1 MHNTFLATVIA
12 ISSLAAVSVQSYAA
26 EPHTPQDGI
35 VLSPDVL
42 NLLRE
47 EMREIASGVQ
57 GVALSLATANWRSIE
72 ETSNKIR
79 ASYIMEKKLTSAQ
92 VKELDK
98 ALPEQFKRL
107 DAEFH
112 QRAEKLGAAAAAHDP
127 ELAIFHYSRLV
138 ESCVRCHA
146 SFAGKRFPGFA
157 SPEVVDHH
165 H

>member
-12 ISSLAAVSVQSYAA
+12 VSILATVSVQSYAA
-26 EPHTPQDGI
+26 EPHTRHGGI

-47 EMREIASGVQ
+47 EMREIAGGVQ
-57 GVALSLATANWRSIE
+57 GVALSLATANWSSIE
-72 ETSNKIR
+72 ETSIKIR
-79 ASYIMEKKLTSAQ
+79 ASYIMEKKLTPAQ
-92 VKELDK
+92 AKELDK
-98 ALPEQFKRL
+98 ALPERFKRL

-127 ELAIFHYSRLV
+127 ELAVFQYSRLV

-146 SFAGKRFPGFA
+146 SFAGERFPGFA
-157 SPEVVDHH
+157 PLQSLGHH